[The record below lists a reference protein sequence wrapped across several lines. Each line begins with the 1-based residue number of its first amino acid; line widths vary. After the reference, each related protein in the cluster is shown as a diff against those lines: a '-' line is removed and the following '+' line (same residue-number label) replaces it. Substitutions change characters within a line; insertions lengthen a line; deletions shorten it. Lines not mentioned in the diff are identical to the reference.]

1 MIVVL
6 TEEPSMS
13 VALRSLFATQWPD
26 RVRGVDWHIISFRG
40 KADLERRM
48 IEKMR
53 SWNYGSPHFVI
64 LRDNDGADCRALK
77 EKIRFDAEKGKKPH
91 HVRIVCQEL
100 ESWFIGDPDAVTL
113 AYPGCHFQASA
124 AKYRNPDRLNNASQE
139 LTNIIDERGKV
150 GRAERI
156 APYMQPG
163 RNRSGSFRLA
173 FQTFADLL
181 S

>member
-1 MIVVL
+1 MG
-6 TEEPSMS
+6 
-13 VALRSLFATQWPD
+13 VALRALFETQWPG
-26 RVRGVDWHIISFRG
+26 RVHGVDWHIIAFRG
-40 KADLERRM
+40 KAGLERRM

-53 SWNYGSPHFVI
+53 SWNYGDPHFVI

-77 EKIRFDAEKGKKPH
+77 EKIRVDAEKGKKPH

-100 ESWFIGDPDAVTL
+100 ESWFIGDPDAVAL
-113 AYPGCHFQASA
+113 AYPGCHFRANA
-124 AKYRNPDRLNNASQE
+124 AKYRNPDQLNNASQE
-139 LTNIIDERGKV
+139 LTNIIAERGKV

-156 APYMQPG
+156 ALHMQPD
-163 RNRSGSFRLA
+163 RNRSGSFHVA